1 MPARQ
6 CGAGV
11 ELEHRTA
18 ANTPPPKVISLV
30 GKTPESVRALAPR
43 RGQPAGD
50 GQRRSTPFGVNGSV
64 YRCEHG

>member
-11 ELEHRTA
+11 EEWSLSTA

-30 GKTPESVRALAPR
+30 GKTPESVRALAGEVSQQVTGIEGARRDRPR
-43 RGQPAGD
+43 L
-50 GQRRSTPFGVNGSV
+50 V
-64 YRCEHG
+64 